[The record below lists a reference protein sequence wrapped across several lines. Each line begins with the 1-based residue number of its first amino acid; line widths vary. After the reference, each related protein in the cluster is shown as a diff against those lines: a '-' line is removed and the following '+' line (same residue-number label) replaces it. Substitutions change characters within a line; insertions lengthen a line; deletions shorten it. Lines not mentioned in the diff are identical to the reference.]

1 MIRILSELLS
11 FVMRNENSV
20 IDSSEAG
27 RVGRRKKA
35 DRPEISPD
43 DVAFIVSRWTGVPV
57 TRIGQTE
64 SDRLVH
70 MEDELHKRI
79 VGQQDAIEAV
89 SRAIPRSR
97 AGLKDPRRPIGSFI
111 FFGPTGVGK
120 NRAWTC
126 TRGILV

>member
-1 MIRILSELLS
+1 MGKE
-11 FVMRNENSV
+11 
-20 IDSSEAG
+20 
-27 RVGRRKKA
+27 RKQH
-35 DRPEISPD
+35 RPEISPD

-89 SRAIPRSR
+89 SRAIRRSR

-111 FFGPTGVGK
+111 FSGPTGVGK
-120 NRAWTC
+120 DRAWTC